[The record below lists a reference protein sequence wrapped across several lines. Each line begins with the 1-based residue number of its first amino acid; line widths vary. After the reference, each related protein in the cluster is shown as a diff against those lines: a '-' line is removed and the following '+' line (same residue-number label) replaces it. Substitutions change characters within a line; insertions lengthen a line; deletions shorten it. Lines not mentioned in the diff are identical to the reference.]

1 VHLISAAG
9 ANSAKV
15 GYQASDSPLK
25 LEKNQVYLIDMACEY
40 PDGGVSDIART
51 FWIGDQQAPKEVKE
65 AYTRIIM
72 GIIGYERIVWP
83 ADAGISGFDMEV
95 LARQALWKAG
105 LHYSHGSAHGVAQM

>member
-1 VHLISAAG
+1 MHLISAAG

-15 GYQASDSPLK
+15 GYQTSAPHLK
-25 LEKNQVYLIDMACEY
+25 LEQNQVYLIDMACEY

-51 FWIGDQQAPKEVKE
+51 FWIGDKQAPKEVKD

-83 ADAGISGFDMEV
+83 AGSGFTGFDMEV
-95 LARQALWKAG
+95 LAR
-105 LHYSHGSAHGVAQM
+105 